1 MLYRRHIEW
10 FINIEHMTH
19 ASSQE
24 LYEVISILIFLIVV
38 IVIFIIPLYKWGNQ
52 ATERLNKLPGS
63 LGQWVA
69 DLKYEPRKSKPR
81 AHMLITSL
89 FFPECKIHLK
99 SSYSNEPTYYIPNTN
114 KSNSMKGR
122 KITNWNMN
130 SIQMEL
136 VWQRF

>member
-10 FINIEHMTH
+10 FIYIEYMTH

-24 LYEVISILIFLIVV
+24 LYEVISIFIFLIVV

-63 LGQWVA
+63 LGQWMA
-69 DLKYEPRKSKPR
+69 DLKFEPRKSKPR
-81 AHMLITSL
+81 AHMVITSL

-99 SSYSNEPTYYIPNTN
+99 SSYSNEPTNYIPNTN
-114 KSNSMKGR
+114 KSMQDR
-122 KITNWNMN
+122 KIIETWIQYRWN
-130 SIQMEL
+130 
-136 VWQRF
+136 